1 MPKHVMPMPPA
12 SMCALKFLTGME
24 ATCMDRGA
32 TNENVSIYTYVHT
45 IVKTNYSKYIYI
57 AIKYI
62 YYYYNIE
69 ERNLKLLDSTK
80 LLDFA
85 KLLDARLF
93 FFLLF

>member
-1 MPKHVMPMPPA
+1 MVITY
-12 SMCALKFLTGME
+12 LLTSYFILN
-24 ATCMDRGA
+24 T
-32 TNENVSIYTYVHT
+32 T
-45 IVKTNYSKYIYI
+45 IFYSKYIYI